1 MEGLEV
7 CSFVKCKL
15 GSGNLLVG
23 LRDKDVKR
31 INNHKNF
38 KGHCWKVKVGDKV
51 CALHY
56 TPCPGQQLK
65 HAMKTGHVELEAE
78 VGLVEKQYKHN
89 KEQRLARKKKNLQL
103 ENELLRLEKEKAR
116 VASILDLHLATMKE
130 NCRYMHCF

>member
-65 HAMKTGHVELEAE
+65 HAMKTGHVEPEAE
-78 VGLVEKQYKHN
+78 LGLIHKQYKNNIIWN
-89 KEQRLARKKKNLQL
+89 KEKRLATAEKNLQL
-103 ENELLRLEKEKAR
+103 GKERLRLKKAG
-116 VASILDLHLATMKE
+116 VSSVIQPME
-130 NCRYMHCF
+130 GNCRYMHCF